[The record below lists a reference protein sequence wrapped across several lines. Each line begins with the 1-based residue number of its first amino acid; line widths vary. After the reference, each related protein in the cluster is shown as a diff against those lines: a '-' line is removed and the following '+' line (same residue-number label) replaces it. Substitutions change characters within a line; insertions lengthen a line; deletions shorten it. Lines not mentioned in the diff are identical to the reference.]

1 MKRRAFL
8 VSWLLFRLAPGAA
21 FAAAA
26 EPPAAPTD
34 LKGVKHFKGAVAT
47 TELTWKDRSDNELG
61 FEILRSDG
69 GAEFRVVGIVGA
81 NSSRYRD
88 EIGKYVTGAFS
99 YRVRGFNQNGKG
111 ETSNT
116 VSLLF

>member
-1 MKRRAFL
+1 MKRRAI
-8 VSWLLFRLAPGAA
+8 VASWLLVQLALGAVV
-21 FAAAA
+21 AAEG

-34 LKGVKHFKGAVAT
+34 LKGLKRFKGAVAV

-69 GAEFRVVGIVGA
+69 GAEFQVVGIVGA

-99 YRVRGFNQNGKG
+99 YRVRAFNQHGKG
-111 ETSNT
+111 KTSNT

>member
-1 MKRRAFL
+1 MRRTAFL
-8 VSWLLFRLAPGAA
+8 TSWLLLWTAAGMDLAVADK
-21 FAAAA
+21 
-26 EPPAAPTD
+26 PPEAPTD
-34 LKGVKHFKGAVAT
+34 LKGVKRFKGAMAT

-69 GAEFRVVGIVGA
+69 GKEFRVVGIVGA
-81 NSSRYRD
+81 NSSRYKD

-111 ETSNT
+111 KTSNT